1 MFAAFWDEEKPQKI
15 KAENKNM
22 STPNDPQ
29 SLSERLTRLELMF
42 MHLERQYADLNE
54 VVLRQQRQLDAIER
68 RLRTIHAPPLA
79 DEELP
84 PDEVPDV

>member
-1 MFAAFWDEEKPQKI
+1 MFAAFWDKEKATEKS
-15 KAENKNM
+15 ENKNM

-29 SLSERLTRLELMF
+29 GLSERLTRLELMF

-68 RLRTIHAPPLA
+68 RLRTTHAPPLA

-84 PDEVPDV
+84 PGDVPDV